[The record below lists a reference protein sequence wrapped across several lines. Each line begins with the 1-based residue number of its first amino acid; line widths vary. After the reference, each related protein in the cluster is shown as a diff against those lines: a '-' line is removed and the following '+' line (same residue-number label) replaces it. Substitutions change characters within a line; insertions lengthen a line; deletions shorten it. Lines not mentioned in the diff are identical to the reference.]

1 MAKKKKSVT
10 DTAVTQSNIPVVG
23 NVVIKRLGSNGKVKS
38 CMRVNNTATFNLLQ
52 GLGYHLI
59 GNSNLGG
66 GIFPKYL
73 SVGYNSGPSV
83 KTSPTM
89 TTLYNEFDIPRFKLN
104 YSNVQLKQVV
114 ENDVPIPQVEVLFST
129 VIPYQS
135 VAAYTT
141 GFNELGLYSDFSGNT
156 LLARVETDR
165 SGDLA
170 PLGAIKAVPGD
181 NLLIEWYIILK
192 VGGVK

>member
-1 MAKKKKSVT
+1 MARKKKSVT
-10 DTAVTQSNIPVVG
+10 DVAITQSSIPVVG

-38 CMRVNNTATFNLLQ
+38 CVRVSNTATFNLLQ

-59 GNSNLGG
+59 GDSRLGG
-66 GIFPKYL
+66 NIFPKYL
-73 SVGYNSGPSV
+73 SVGFNSGPSI

-104 YSNVQLKQVV
+104 YSNVQLKQVI
-114 ENDVPIPQVEVLFST
+114 ENGIPVPQVEVLFST

-135 VAAYTT
+135 VAVYST

-165 SGDLA
+165 TGDPEL
-170 PLGAIKAVPGD
+170 LGAIKAAPGD

-192 VGGVK
+192 VGGVR